1 VADLV
6 FRHVDDVPSQEVKA
20 QRHGERRVGVHCK
33 IVEWGEGCVFISTH
47 YDPGVT
53 LEEHGHN
60 SNHVVYILQGSV
72 TISGVE
78 CTPGTMVLLEYG
90 ATFGPI
96 IAGPEGTDLLE
107 FYTGDP
113 RPWAAD
119 PEGYARLLAARDIEL
134 LPDPAFDG
142 TTPRSAR

>member
-1 VADLV
+1 VPDLV

-20 QRHGERRVGVHCK
+20 QRHGERRAGVHCK
-33 IVEWGEGCVFISTH
+33 IVEWSDACVFISTH

-53 LEEHGHN
+53 LEVHGHN
-60 SNHVVYILQGSV
+60 SNHVVYILAGSV
-72 TISGVE
+72 SISGVE
-78 CTPGTMVLLEYG
+78 CTPGMMVLLEQG

-113 RPWAAD
+113 RPWSAD
-119 PEGYARLLAARDIEL
+119 QDGYAALLAARGIEP
-134 LPDPAFDG
+134 LPDPAFEG
-142 TTPRSAR
+142 PTPRSDR